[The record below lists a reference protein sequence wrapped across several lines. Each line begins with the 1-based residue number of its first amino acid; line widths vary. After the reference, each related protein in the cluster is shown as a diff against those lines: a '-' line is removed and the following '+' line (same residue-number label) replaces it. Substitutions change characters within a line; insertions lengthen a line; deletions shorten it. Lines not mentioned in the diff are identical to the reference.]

1 MSGLDMREQELSSTG
16 KAWLA
21 VVAAAA
27 VAEVALIRLGKT
39 FGSTADERR
48 APLPGDDLVLDP
60 VVQTDHAVTIDAPPS
75 AVWPW
80 LVQMGWG
87 RGGWY
92 TARWV
97 DRLLFPANGPSAD
110 RIEPDLQDIEIGT
123 FIPDGPPETECGLT
137 VVRLEPERALV
148 LRSNSHLPVSWRDR
162 AQLDWTWAFVLTPV
176 DAGRGARFHFRSRWV
191 TRPWWLTLGG
201 RLVVVPADFVMSR
214 DMLRGVRRRAQQRP
228 A

>member
-1 MSGLDMREQELSSTG
+1 MIAVSGLDMREQELSSAG

-39 FGSTADERR
+39 FGSTADELR

-60 VVQTDHAVTIDAPPS
+60 AVQTDHAVTIDAPPS

-92 TARWV
+92 TDRWV
-97 DRLLFPANGPSAD
+97 DRLLFPANSPSAD
-110 RIEPDLQDIEIGT
+110 RIEPVLQDIEIGT
-123 FIPDGPPETECGLT
+123 FIPDE
-137 VVRLEPERALV
+137 EPASTSGRAG
-148 LRSNSHLPVSWRDR
+148 SPAH
-162 AQLDWTWAFVLTPV
+162 
-176 DAGRGARFHFRSRWV
+176 
-191 TRPWWLTLGG
+191 GG
-201 RLVVVPADFVMSR
+201 
-214 DMLRGVRRRAQQRP
+214 
-228 A
+228 